1 MACIYLS
8 SSVFICG
15 SFSVSARGDE
25 SPFGINGCTWS
36 HLGMNTDKFDR
47 DTGLKRLRA
56 LKEAGVT
63 WDRCDL
69 WWGRIEPEKGKFVW
83 RDVDWIVKQYQEA
96 GINFMPILCYGS
108 EWQKSKAPVTDE
120 ERELYARYVYEM
132 VNRYKSAIHVWEIW
146 NEPNITPFWSPTPD
160 VKEYAKLLKVAY
172 AAAKKADPNCTVVGA
187 AVAGVDFDFIKALLD
202 AGGGECMDAISM
214 HPYQG
219 DLGSLSPDKGGL
231 WDHVRGLEKI
241 LADHGDR
248 KPIYLTEMGHRTTGT
263 AGHTQVTEFQ
273 QAAYMVRSYVIGLA
287 AGADR
292 IFWFNL
298 QDWEE
303 FWGIIRQNF
312 GRKPSFA
319 AYQTMVR
326 NLEGKQPLGT
336 IDLGPGVAA
345 YVFAAPK
352 QPVRPRDAV
361 LIVWSSDDV
370 EHINKLG
377 RKDLRVEIMPQFL
390 PVDEPTLRSLKPLR

>member
-1 MACIYLS
+1 
-8 SSVFICG
+8 
-15 SFSVSARGDE
+15 
-25 SPFGINGCTWS
+25 
-36 HLGMNTDKFDR
+36 
-47 DTGLKRLRA
+47 
-56 LKEAGVT
+56 
-63 WDRCDL
+63 
-69 WWGRIEPEKGKFVW
+69 
-83 RDVDWIVKQYQEA
+83 VKQYQDA

-108 EWQKSKAPVTDE
+108 EWHKSNAPVTDE
-120 ERELYARYVYEM
+120 ERELYARYVYEI
-132 VNRYKSAIHVWEIW
+132 VNRYKSMIHVWEIW

-172 AAAKKADPNCTVVGA
+172 AAAKRADPNCTVVGA
-187 AVAGVDFDFIKALLD
+187 AVAGVDFDFINALLD

-241 LADHGDR
+241 LADHGYR

-263 AGHTQVTEFQ
+263 VGHTQVTEEQ
-273 QAAYMVRSYVIGLA
+273 QAAYLIRSYVIGLA

-312 GRKPSFA
+312 ERKPSFA
-319 AYQTMVR
+319 AYQTMVK
-326 NLEGKQPLGT
+326 NLADRKPIGTVELGK
-336 IDLGPGVAA
+336 DVAA
-345 YVFAAPK
+345 YVFAPARH
-352 QPVRPRDAV
+352 PVRARDAV
-361 LIVWSSDDV
+361 LIVWSPDDAERTV
-370 EHINKLG
+370 KLG
-377 RKDLRVEIMPQFL
+377 QKHVSVGMMPQFFAM
-390 PVDEPTLRSLKPLR
+390 DEVMLKSLKPLPKAPPLAKH